1 MGRYN
6 ETNILKCT
14 EVKYHSGLI
23 VNVVMPRDI
32 WKVFREVPHVIF
44 FFLMEF
50 WKKNVLN
57 QNGNYKL
64 GLWHVHYDL
73 GHKLSLE

>member
-1 MGRYN
+1 MYKMGRYN

-44 FFLMEF
+44 FFFDGILEKKCSEPE
-50 WKKNVLN
+50 WKL
-57 QNGNYKL
+57 
-64 GLWHVHYDL
+64 
-73 GHKLSLE
+73 